1 MCLEDEGAAFTS
13 VSRSYLIICVE
24 CFVWPKTADENQHLL
39 GVTAAVFSPWSREPR
54 ALLLLVYQIS
64 RLIKP
69 VDWLPLPSVPSRGS
83 SLFWRRWNLPEA
95 ATWMRSRLR
104 PTRWYDFPRV
114 FLNECQCV
122 KEGELMLCWDLCRYH
137 SEADSPP
144 SVLQARQIERAEET
158 QKSGCQ
164 YLLSLTLTA
173 CLWTLCV
180 CLCVGANRPGA
191 VRWSR
196 PVHHGVR
203 GRKTPYTH

>member
-1 MCLEDEGAAFTS
+1 MCLEDEEAAFTS

-39 GVTAAVFSPWSREPR
+39 GVTAVVFSPWSREPR

-114 FLNECQCV
+114 LWVSVCQRGRVNVVLGSLSVSLWGGFAAICAASETDWESRRNT
-122 KEGELMLCWDLCRYH
+122 KEWVPVSPFFDT
-137 SEADSPP
+137 DSL
-144 SVLQARQIERAEET
+144 SVD
-158 QKSGCQ
+158 
-164 YLLSLTLTA
+164 
-173 CLWTLCV
+173 CV
-180 CLCVGANRPGA
+180 CLFVCR
-191 VRWSR
+191 S
-196 PVHHGVR
+196 
-203 GRKTPYTH
+203 